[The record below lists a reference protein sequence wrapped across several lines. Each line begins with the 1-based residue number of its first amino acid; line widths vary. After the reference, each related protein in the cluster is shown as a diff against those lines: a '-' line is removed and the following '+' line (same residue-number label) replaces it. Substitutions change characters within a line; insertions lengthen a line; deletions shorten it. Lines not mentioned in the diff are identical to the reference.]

1 MQVRHLHGG
10 AVATKKSLSSTA
22 MGAAAEGTRSM
33 TIPKHRYTLRSAL
46 FFALAAIVAL
56 AVMRW
61 IPAFQSPDE
70 MAHLHR
76 ADMIAHGQL
85 LLQKDSPDARGN
97 TGGHADL
104 HLIRFGVWMAKITG
118 LFNKSDLSAN
128 ALMEQASRHGWAH
141 TEHFV
146 DAMGSAYNVPLIYL
160 PHAIGLGVS
169 RQVDLS
175 LRASYELT
183 RTIVTLTT
191 LALMAWAWTL
201 LPPNLLTRAL
211 VVLPMSV
218 FQILSPTVDGLCM
231 ALALLLLALS
241 VVQYQGGPGHARAH
255 PWHTLALYLCTFLL
269 ATSRA
274 NLLPL
279 LALPLLLLWR
289 DYSRPRLLAFIALCM
304 ACAGWTL
311 FVLLTTVE
319 TRIERS
325 LSTLQIIEGYA
336 RHPLEFFT
344 VVANTL
350 RDEERGYFI
359 AYSFIGILGWLDTLI
374 PAPAMKALWCI
385 LLATLAWTALQ
396 ARHDRRDAPL
406 RIVLLA
412 CAVVSALLVFFA
424 LAVTWN
430 GYPVPVLGGVQGRY
444 FMISALLVAVAVGPL
459 PPRGRSVLHRR
470 VELAA
475 SAAIAAYC
483 LYVLVS
489 TLSARYQMQVF

>member
-1 MQVRHLHGG
+1 M
-10 AVATKKSLSSTA
+10 
-22 MGAAAEGTRSM
+22 
-33 TIPKHRYTLRSAL
+33 AL
-46 FFALAAIVAL
+46 VL
-56 AVMRW
+56 MRW
-61 IPAFQSPDE
+61 MPAFQSPDE
-70 MAHLHR
+70 LAHIHR

-85 LLQKDSPDARGN
+85 LLQKDEPGARGN

-104 HLIRFGVWMAKITG
+104 HLIRFGLWMARITG
-118 LFNKSDLSAN
+118 LNNQSGLSAN
-128 ALMEQASRHGWAH
+128 TLMEHASRHGWAH
-141 TEHFV
+141 TEHFI

-169 RQVDLS
+169 RHLDLS
-175 LRASYELT
+175 LRASYGLT
-183 RTIVTLTT
+183 RALVTLTT

-201 LPPNLLTRAL
+201 LPPNLLTLAL

-231 ALALLLLALS
+231 ALALLLLAL
-241 VVQYQGGPGHARAH
+241 VVAQYQGGPGHARAH
-255 PWHTLALYLCTFLL
+255 PWHTLVLYLCTFLL

-289 DYSRPRLLAFIALCM
+289 DYSRPRLLAFLALCL

-325 LSTLQIIEGYA
+325 LTTLQIIGAYA

-350 RDEERGYFI
+350 LDREKGYFI
-359 AYSFIGILGWLDTLI
+359 AYSFVGILGWLDTLI
-374 PAPAMKALWCI
+374 PAPAMKALWGM
-385 LLATLAWTALQ
+385 LLAALACAALQ
-396 ARHDRRDAPL
+396 ARHDRRDAPIRL
-406 RIVLLA
+406 VLLA
-412 CAVVSALLVFFA
+412 CAAVSALLVFFA

-430 GYPVPVLGGVQGRY
+430 GYPVPVIGGVQGRY
-444 FMISALLVAVAVGPL
+444 FLIPALLLAVAVGPL
-459 PPRGRSVLHRR
+459 HAGERPVLHRR
-470 VELAA
+470 LELAA
-475 SAAIAAYC
+475 SVAMVAYG
-483 LYVLVS
+483 LYVLVG
-489 TLSARYQMQVF
+489 TLSERYQMVG